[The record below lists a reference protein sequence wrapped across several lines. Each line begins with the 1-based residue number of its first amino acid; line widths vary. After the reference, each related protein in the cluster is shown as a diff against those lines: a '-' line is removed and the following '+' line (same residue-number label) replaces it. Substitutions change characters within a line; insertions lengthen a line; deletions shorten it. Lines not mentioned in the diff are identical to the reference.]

1 MPLTLS
7 KTSSPPGSPEHQLV
21 AATRAGDDRAFEQLY
36 ARYRERILGFIV
48 SKVHDQ
54 GRAEDIAQDVFISAL
69 RRLRSNDQ
77 QIAFKPWI
85 YEIAKNA
92 CIDEFRRGARSRE
105 VPLES
110 GDGEFVTDRQ
120 TTLSVVST
128 PSAAVER
135 KQRFED
141 LRGAF
146 RGLSDKHHQLLVMRE
161 FEGRSYDEIGDR
173 LDMSRQMVES
183 GLFRARRK
191 LGEEYEELASGR
203 RCEQIQAAIE
213 SGELES
219 VRALGIK
226 ERRRVAR
233 HLAHCQPCR
242 HVALVAGVDDALTK
256 PRSIAAKIAAFLPFP
271 LSRLPG
277 PWRGGRAANKA
288 ASSSHLATAGSLAE
302 PAASGLVLGP
312 AAAAVAVLAI
322 AGGGA
327 GLAHGLLSKHA
338 APRPAAA
345 PAHHV
350 AHRATGSFGSG
361 GGAGSPAAGA
371 TNAGHATAS
380 FQNAGNR
387 LSISPARSTSYRPST
402 SRRSQ
407 TPTTRAPGTTTAAG
421 SAPGSAPPVAAT
433 GTGRAHGGTGTVAGV
448 TGTVGSTVHTVTR
461 PGKTVGDI
469 LDSVP
474 GTVKTV
480 TGTVK
485 TVAGSV
491 PGTVKTVVGSVPG
504 TVKTVTGAV
513 NGVAG
518 SVPGTV
524 KTVTGA
530 VNGAAGSVSGTVK
543 SVTGSV
549 PGTVKSVTGSVPGT
563 VKSVTGSVPGTVKS
577 VTGSV
582 PGTVKNVVNGV
593 QGAANGVTS
602 PGSSSS
608 STPPAPASS
617 AASAAA
623 GAAHAAKSAVDQTTQ
638 GLLGK

>member
-7 KTSSPPGSPEHQLV
+7 KTSSPPGSSEHQLV

-110 GDGEFVTDRQ
+110 DDGEFVTDRQ

-128 PSAAVER
+128 PSAAVEH

-146 RGLSDKHHQLLVMRE
+146 GGLSDKHHQLLVMRE
-161 FEGRSYDEIGDR
+161 FEGRSYDEIGAR

-213 SGELES
+213 SGDLES

-242 HVALVAGVDDALTK
+242 HAALVAGVDDSLVK

-271 LSRLPG
+271 VWRLHW
-277 PWRGGRAANKA
+277 PWRGGRAATKA
-288 ASSSHLATAGSLAE
+288 GSGSHVATAGSLAE
-302 PAASGLVLGP
+302 PAASGIVLGP

-338 APRPAAA
+338 APPPAV
-345 PAHHV
+345 PARHV
-350 AHRATGSFGSG
+350 THRATGSSGPGAASPPAGGSV
-361 GGAGSPAAGA
+361 
-371 TNAGHATAS
+371 NAGHATTS
-380 FQNAGNR
+380 FQTGSNR
-387 LSISPARSTSYRPST
+387 LVISPANLTSHRRPAGRT
-402 SRRSQ
+402 SQ
-407 TPTTRAPGTTTAAG
+407 TPKTSAPGTTSANG
-421 SAPGSAPPVAAT
+421 SAPGAAPSPAAT
-433 GTGRAHGGTGTVAGV
+433 GTGRLHGGTVAGV
-448 TGTVGSTVHTVTR
+448 AGTVGSTIHAVTH
-461 PGKTVGDI
+461 PGQTI
-469 LDSVP
+469 
-474 GTVKTV
+474 
-480 TGTVK
+480 
-485 TVAGSV
+485 GS
-491 PGTVKTVVGSVPG
+491 VVGSVPG
-504 TVKTVTGAV
+504 TVKTVA
-513 NGVAG
+513 
-518 SVPGTV
+518 GTV
-524 KTVTGA
+524 KKV
-530 VNGAAGSVSGTVK
+530 AGSVSGTVK

-563 VKSVTGSVPGTVKS
+563 VHSVVGSVPGGVKS
-577 VTGSV
+577 VAGSAQSGVNSVAGSAQGGVNSVAGSAQGGVKSVAGSV
-582 PGTVKNVVNGV
+582 LGGVKNV
-593 QGAANGVTS
+593 AN
-602 PGSSSS
+602 
-608 STPPAPASS
+608 PAPS
-617 AASAAA
+617 AAPSAA
-623 GAAHAAKSAVDQTTQ
+623 GATHAPKSAVAQATQ
-638 GLLGK
+638 GLLGR